1 MIPIPRLYFNN
12 TLSKKRKRKRR
23 RENAYIP
30 IIYNNIYIYTVQKEE
45 ERRERKNSI
54 VKHDDPALLVT
65 RVHFNDSVTVIS
77 EKIRR
82 HERGGSFIFCN

>member
-1 MIPIPRLYFNN
+1 M
-12 TLSKKRKRKRR
+12 
-23 RENAYIP
+23 
-30 IIYNNIYIYTVQKEE
+30 QKEE

-82 HERGGSFIFCN
+82 HERGGSFIFCNWAGAPEALLALWIFPHS